1 VTANQSQ
8 LLAANIYLS
17 RGRRRLLSNLG
28 FTLEPGQ
35 WLALL
40 GPNGS
45 GKSTL
50 LRALCGLYSFDQT
63 PELRFAGQ
71 TIKSLAHC
79 PDLQLIFQGHAPG
92 WKDGLS
98 TLENLRWQ
106 SSLDRYG
113 ESALGDRALEDALDH
128 CGIAQQRHLP
138 FAVLSAGQRRRLA
151 MSRLCLSLW
160 ARQAQARS
168 DDRERKLVWLL
179 DEPSTALDDQG
190 QDLMGRLLHQLL
202 EQGGLAIVATHGAM
216 PGSPQAAMLKLGS

>member
-1 VTANQSQ
+1 MTAMQDR
-8 LLAANIYLS
+8 LTAAHIFLS
-17 RGRRRLLSNLG
+17 RGRRQLLSDLA

-50 LRALCGLYSFDQT
+50 LRALCGLHSFDQA
-63 PELRFAGQ
+63 PELHFAGQ
-71 TIKSLAHC
+71 AIKSLAHC
-79 PDLQLIFQGHAPG
+79 PDLRLIFQGHAPG

-106 SSLDRYG
+106 SRLDQCG
-113 ESALGDRALEDALDH
+113 ESTLGDRALEEALDH
-128 CGIAQQRHLP
+128 CGIAPQRHLP

-160 ARQAQARS
+160 AHPVPNRM
-168 DDRERKLVWLL
+168 DRRRRKLCWLL
-179 DEPSTALDDQG
+179 DEPGTALDDQG
-190 QDLMGRLLHQLL
+190 QALMGRLLEQLL
-202 EQGGLAIVATHGAM
+202 EQGGFAIVATHGTIPA
-216 PGSPQAAMLKLGS
+216 SPKAALLQLGS